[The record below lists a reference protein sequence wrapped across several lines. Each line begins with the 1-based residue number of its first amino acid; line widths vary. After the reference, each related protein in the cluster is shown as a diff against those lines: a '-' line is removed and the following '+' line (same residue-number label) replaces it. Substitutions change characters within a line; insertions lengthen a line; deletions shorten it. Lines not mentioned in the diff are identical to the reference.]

1 MNPIHEIKHPR
12 YKAMYDQ
19 TNNVVYGYEDI
30 VAILMRGLLTNNHV
44 LLESVPGLAKTTLAQ
59 ALVLNIKD
67 AKFGRIQMLPDTQP
81 SDIVGGLVFN
91 MKEGRYEPAL
101 GPIIGSNIFL
111 ADEVN
116 RTGPKTNAGMLQAMQ
131 EKKVTIGD
139 TTYQLPKVFMV
150 IATMNPIEQEG
161 TFELPE
167 AMMDRF
173 QAKSIMGYVSEEA
186 EIKMAQNLAVH
197 SGNLEI
203 EASMTTD
210 EILAD
215 RAKIQAMVKAMSPEL
230 VKYIVRLVRATR
242 PSEPSFK
249 KVKGMVKGVEQTFES
264 KILLGASPRAIINIS
279 HAAAAAAFLNGREKV
294 ETDDVKYVA
303 RDILRHRITKK
314 DIVRDSFSTDEFVNA
329 LLNSV
334 DIISK

>member
-12 YKAMYDQ
+12 YRAMYDQ
-19 TNNVVYGYEDI
+19 TNSVVYGYED
-30 VAILMRGLLTNNHV
+30 VLAILMRGLLTNNHV
-44 LLESVPGLAKTTLAQ
+44 LL
-59 ALVLNIKD
+59 
-67 AKFGRIQMLPDTQP
+67 
-81 SDIVGGLVFN
+81 VGGLVFN
-91 MKEGRYEPAL
+91 MKDGRYEPAL

-139 TTYQLPKVFMV
+139 QTYFLPKVFMV

-186 EIKMAQNLAVH
+186 EIRMAQNLAVH
-197 SGNLEI
+197 SGDLDNI
-203 EASMTTD
+203 QPVISCD

-242 PSEPSFK
+242 PTEPSFK
-249 KVKGMVKGVEQTFES
+249 KVKGMVKGTLQTFES

-279 HAAAAAAFLNGREKV
+279 HAAAAAAFLNGRDKV
-294 ETDDVKYVA
+294 ETDDVKFVA

>member
-1 MNPIHEIKHPR
+1 
-12 YKAMYDQ
+12 
-19 TNNVVYGYEDI
+19 
-30 VAILMRGLLTNNHV
+30 
-44 LLESVPGLAKTTLAQ
+44 VPGLAKTTLAQ

-67 AKFGRIQMLPDTQP
+67 ATFGRIQMLPDTQP

-91 MKEGRYEPAL
+91 MKTGQYEPAL
-101 GPIIGSNIFL
+101 GPIIHSNIFL

-139 TTYQLPKVFMV
+139 QTYTLPKVFMV

-186 EIKMAQNLAVH
+186 ETKMARNLAVH
-197 SGNLEI
+197 SMQLDITPVLTVE
-203 EASMTTD
+203 

-215 RAKIQAMVKAMSPEL
+215 RATIQNMVKNMSPEL
-230 VKYIVRLVRATR
+230 VKYVVRMVRATR
-242 PSEPSFK
+242 PTEPSFK
-249 KVKGMVKGVEQTFES
+249 RVKGTIKGVEQTFES
-264 KILLGASPRAIINIS
+264 KILFGASPRAIINIL
-279 HAAAAAAFLNGREKV
+279 HASAAAAFLNGRDKV

>member
-30 VAILMRGLLTNNHV
+30 VAILMRALLTNNHV
-44 LLESVPGLAKTTLAQ
+44 LLESVPGLAKTTLAN
-59 ALVLNIKD
+59 AIVLNID
-67 AKFGRIQMLPDTQP
+67 NAKFGRIQMLPDTQP

-91 MKEGRYEPAL
+91 MKSGQYEPAL
-101 GPIIGSNIFL
+101 GPIIHSNIFL

-139 TTYQLPKVFMV
+139 TTYVLPKVFMV

-186 EIKMAQNLAVH
+186 EIRMAQNLSVH
-197 SGNLEI
+197 SSTLEI
-203 EASMTTD
+203 KPVMTTED
-210 EILAD
+210 ILAD
-215 RAKIQAMVKAMSPEL
+215 RAKIQDMVKAMSPEL

-242 PSEPSFK
+242 PEEPSFK
-249 KVKGMVKGVEQTFES
+249 RVKGKVKGVEQTFES

-279 HAAAAAAFLNGREKV
+279 HAAAAAAFLNGRDKV

-314 DIVRDSFSTDEFVNA
+314 DIVRDTFSTDEFVNA